1 MLTFSIDMTVL
12 FANTPN
18 QNAVFTLAEARQ
30 YLPEFTHYL
39 LILVHEEKSSVG
51 ASKSQVLSVLTET
64 QRATYV
70 TLSTV
75 GLPLVGWYRYYVY
88 GQNSAVNLNPE
99 SPSVV
104 GIVEQ
109 GWLVLTDSTQYYEVP
124 SITLSDDIINNPQ

>member
-1 MLTFSIDMTVL
+1 VLTFSIDMTVL

-30 YLPEFTHYL
+30 FLPDFTHYL
-39 LILVHEEKSSVG
+39 FILVHEEKSSVG
-51 ASKSQVLSVLTET
+51 ASKSQVLTVLSET
-64 QRATYV
+64 QRANYV

-124 SITLSDDIINNPQ
+124 SITLSNDIINNPQ